1 LQSVSQSVKP
11 HPIKNLPSPCGRGI
25 RGGGIASL
33 LALFLILLSSPFI
46 AIAGTIQLPQTGQK
60 TCYDINGVVISCP
73 GTGQDGDIQAGVPW
87 PSPRFIDHGNDTVTD
102 NLTGLMWTKNAN
114 LPGTYKTWQQALDYV
129 AGMNAGTYPNFG
141 YTDWRLPN
149 INEHESL
156 IDAEL
161 WGPALSA
168 GHPFTNVQG
177 GGYWSSTSY
186 AGDSN
191 NAWLVRM
198 SYGIVDYNG
207 KSISYNYVWP
217 VRSGQ
222 NGIVQLP
229 QTGQTTSYA
238 GGDDGDWERG
248 VAWPVP
254 RFTDQ
259 GNGTVTDN
267 LTGLMWTKNANLPG
281 TYKTWQQALDYVKGM
296 NAGTYS
302 NFGYTDWRLP
312 NRKELQSLIDRSRY
326 NPALPSGHPFT
337 SVQGDSYWSST
348 SYVGNGARAWIVYM
362 DSGYVSYYGGKSN
375 PFYVWPVRGGGEV
388 DTTPPTGSIIINN
401 NAVWTKTTAVA
412 LKLNCTDSESGCAD
426 MRFSNDNINFTDW
439 EPFSTNKPWVLSS
452 VDGDEWVYVQ
462 YRDWAGNS
470 SESFFDSIN
479 LDTTKPVVKGVS
491 DSPDPFRHHLGE
503 VSKIRFTL
511 SDNLSGTCKVQGKI
525 YNSVS
530 TLVRTI
536 KKNGVSCPPEG
547 AAVLLKWDGKDKN
560 GVFVPAG
567 TYTYKIQ
574 ATDNATNKS
583 AIKQGAVGVE

>member
-1 LQSVSQSVKP
+1 
-11 HPIKNLPSPCGRGI
+11 
-25 RGGGIASL
+25 
-33 LALFLILLSSPFI
+33 
-46 AIAGTIQLPQTGQK
+46 
-60 TCYDINGVVISCP
+60 VISCP

-102 NLTGLMWTKNAN
+102 NLTGLMWTKDAN
-114 LPGTYKTWQQALDYV
+114 LPGTSKTWQ
-129 AGMNAGTYPNFG
+129 
-141 YTDWRLPN
+141 
-149 INEHESL
+149 E
-156 IDAEL
+156 
-161 WGPALSA
+161 
-168 GHPFTNVQG
+168 
-177 GGYWSSTSY
+177 
-186 AGDSN
+186 
-191 NAWLVRM
+191 
-198 SYGIVDYNG
+198 
-207 KSISYNYVWP
+207 
-217 VRSGQ
+217 
-222 NGIVQLP
+222 
-229 QTGQTTSYA
+229 
-238 GGDDGDWERG
+238 
-248 VAWPVP
+248 
-254 RFTDQ
+254 
-259 GNGTVTDN
+259 
-267 LTGLMWTKNANLPG
+267 
-281 TYKTWQQALDYVKGM
+281 ALDYVKGI
-296 NAGTYS
+296 NTGTYS

-312 NRKELQSLIDRSRY
+312 NRKELQSLIDRNRY
-326 NPALPSGHPFT
+326 NPTLPSGHPFT
-337 SVQGDSYWSST
+337 NVQGVYYWSST
-348 SYVGNGARAWIVYM
+348 SYAISSYNAWIVSMGY
-362 DSGYVSYYGGKSN
+362 GYVDDVSKSYDDFY
-375 PFYVWPVRGGGEV
+375 YVWPVRSGQVGPVHSIIGQVTGNSIGLGGVTMTLSGGASATTITAPDGTYSFADMADGSYTV
-388 DTTPPTGSIIINN
+388 TPSKRNYNFGPPGIDVTIAGANVRGVDFQVYTGTDTTPPTGSIIINN